1 MEGECFMARKSH
13 NRSAEQ
19 IERIKKRIEC
29 MHTVAEMLQ
38 YIVDHPDESERQIV
52 SEFGIDY
59 RQYRKYAYDENWM
72 TNDPETAWNRSEDIM
87 KQPTLTWQEQLW
99 LDIHKL
105 SVHDL
110 DAIPVDVVDTI
121 DEALNDM
128 LHDESQYVINRARIL
143 ILYYRDRLTYH
154 EIGHLM
160 GRSAETARTAI
171 KTALRNMR
179 ITSPYIN
186 FGKRQKINEKLI
198 AEQLHQ
204 KNLKLIELAILR
216 IQDDMKPIEPSA
228 DESIVDESPN
238 IEPIKPKISMDTD
251 VMDLDLSVR
260 TVNCISRAGI
270 NTVGDIFKR
279 SKTDIASIRSLG
291 RKSYDEL
298 MDRLEELGFKTYLD
312 LMDD

>member
-1 MEGECFMARKSH
+1 MARKSH

-99 LDIHKL
+99 LDIHRL

-110 DAIPVDVVDTI
+110 DAMPVDVIETI

-128 LHDESQYVINRARIL
+128 LHDESQYVINRARVL
-143 ILYYRDRLTYH
+143 IMFYRDRLTHH
-154 EIGHLM
+154 EIGNLM
-160 GRSAETARTAI
+160 GRSAETARVTI
-171 KTALRNMR
+171 NKALRDMR
-179 ITSPYIN
+179 NTSPYIN
-186 FGKRQKINEKLI
+186 FGKRQKVNEKRV
-198 AEQLHQ
+198 AQQLDQ
-204 KNLKLIELAILR
+204 KNLKLIRLAILR
-216 IQDDMKPIEPSA
+216 IQNEMNPP
-228 DESIVDESPN
+228 ESSVDESPN

-270 NTVGDIFKR
+270 HTIRDIFER
-279 SKTDIASIRSLG
+279 SKTDIAHIRNLG

-298 MDRLEELGFKTYLD
+298 IDKLEELGFKTYLD

>member
-1 MEGECFMARKSH
+1 MARKLQ

-19 IERIKKRIEC
+19 TERIKKRIEC
-29 MHTVAEMLQ
+29 MRTVVEMLQ
-38 YIVDHPDESERQIV
+38 YMVDHPEESERKIV

-59 RQYRKYAYDENWM
+59 NQYRKYAYDENWM
-72 TNDPETAWNRSEDIM
+72 KDPETTWNRIEDIM

-105 SVHDL
+105 GVHDL
-110 DAIPVDVVDTI
+110 DAMPVDVIETI

-128 LHDESQYVINRARIL
+128 LHDESRYVKMRARIL
-143 ILYYRDRLTYH
+143 MLYYRDRLTYH
-154 EIGHLM
+154 EIGYLM
-160 GRSAETARTAI
+160 GRSAETARTTI

-186 FGKRQKINEKLI
+186 LGKRQKINEKRV
-198 AEQLHQ
+198 AQQLDQ
-204 KNLKLIELAILR
+204 KNLKLIRLAILR
-216 IQDDMKPIEPSA
+216 IQDEMNPAS
-228 DESIVDESPN
+228 SVDESPN
-238 IEPIKPKISMDTD
+238 IEPIKPKIPINTSID
-251 VMDLDLSVR
+251 DLDLSVR

-270 NTVGDIFKR
+270 NTVSDIFKR
-279 SKTDIASIRSLG
+279 SKTDIAAIRSLG

-298 MDRLEELGFKTYLD
+298 IDRLEELGFKTYID

>member
-1 MEGECFMARKSH
+1 MARKLQ

-19 IERIKKRIEC
+19 TERIKKRIEC
-29 MHTVAEMLQ
+29 MRTVVEMLQ
-38 YIVDHPDESERQIV
+38 YMVDHPEESERKIV

-59 RQYRKYAYDENWM
+59 NQYRKYAYDENWM
-72 TNDPETAWNRSEDIM
+72 KDPEATWNRSEDIM

-105 SVHDL
+105 GVHDL
-110 DAIPVDVVDTI
+110 DAMPVDVIETI

-128 LHDESQYVINRARIL
+128 LHDESRYVKMRARIL
-143 ILYYRDRLTYH
+143 MLYYRDRLTYH
-154 EIGHLM
+154 EIGYLM
-160 GRSAETARTAI
+160 GRSAETARTTI

-186 FGKRQKINEKLI
+186 LGKRQKINEKRV
-198 AEQLHQ
+198 AQQLDQ
-204 KNLKLIELAILR
+204 KNLKLIRLAIFR
-216 IQDDMKPIEPSA
+216 IQDEMNP
-228 DESIVDESPN
+228 ESSVDESPN
-238 IEPIKPKISMDTD
+238 ISPIKPKIPINTSIE
-251 VMDLDLSVR
+251 DLDLSVR

-270 NTVGDIFKR
+270 HTVSDIFKR
-279 SKTDIASIRSLG
+279 SKTDIAAIRSLG

-298 MDRLEELGFKTYLD
+298 IDRLEELGFKTYID

>member
-1 MEGECFMARKSH
+1 MARKLQ
-13 NRSAEQ
+13 NRSVEQ

-29 MHTVAEMLQ
+29 MRTVVEMLQ
-38 YIVDHPDESERQIV
+38 YMVANPEESERKIV

-72 TNDPETAWNRSEDIM
+72 TDDPETAWNRSEDIM

-99 LDIHKL
+99 LDIHRL
-105 SVHDL
+105 GVHDL
-110 DAIPVDVVDTI
+110 DAMPVDVVDTI

-128 LHDESQYVINRARIL
+128 LHDESRYVKARARIL
-143 ILYYRDRLTYH
+143 MLYYRDRLTYH
-154 EIGHLM
+154 EIGYLM
-160 GRSAETARTAI
+160 DRSAEAARTTVN
-171 KTALRNMR
+171 KALRDMR

-186 FGKRQKINEKLI
+186 FGKRQKINEKRV
-198 AEQLHQ
+198 AEQIDQ
-204 KNLKLIELAILR
+204 KNLKLIRLAISR
-216 IQDDMKPIEPSA
+216 IQNEMTPESSA
-228 DESIVDESPN
+228 DESPN

-251 VMDLDLSVR
+251 IMDTVLDLSVR

-270 NTVGDIFKR
+270 HTVRDIFKR
-279 SKTDIASIRSLG
+279 SKTDIAAIRNLG

-298 MDRLEELGFKTYLD
+298 MDKLEELGFKTYID

>member
-1 MEGECFMARKSH
+1 MARKLQ

-19 IERIKKRIEC
+19 TERIKKRMEC
-29 MHTVAEMLQ
+29 MRTVVEMLQ
-38 YIVDHPDESERQIV
+38 YMVDHPDESERKIV

-72 TNDPETAWNRSEDIM
+72 KDPATAWNRSEDIM

-105 SVHDL
+105 GVHDL
-110 DAIPVDVVDTI
+110 DAIPVDVIETI

-128 LHDESQYVINRARIL
+128 LHDESRYVKVRARIL
-143 ILYYRDRLTYH
+143 MLYYRDRLTYH
-154 EIGHLM
+154 DIGYLM
-160 GRSAETARTAI
+160 DRSAETVRTTI
-171 KTALRNMR
+171 NKALRDMR

-186 FGKRQKINEKLI
+186 LGKRQKINEKLV
-198 AEQLHQ
+198 AAQLHQ
-204 KNLKLIELAILR
+204 KNMNLIRLAILR
-216 IQDDMKPIEPSA
+216 IQNEMNPESSA
-228 DESIVDESPN
+228 DESPN
-238 IEPIKPKISMDTD
+238 ISPIKPKIPINTSI
-251 VMDLDLSVR
+251 MDLDLSVR

-270 NTVGDIFKR
+270 HTVSDIFKR
-279 SKTDIASIRSLG
+279 SKTNLSKIRNLG

-298 MDRLEELGFKTYLD
+298 IDRLEELGFKTYLD